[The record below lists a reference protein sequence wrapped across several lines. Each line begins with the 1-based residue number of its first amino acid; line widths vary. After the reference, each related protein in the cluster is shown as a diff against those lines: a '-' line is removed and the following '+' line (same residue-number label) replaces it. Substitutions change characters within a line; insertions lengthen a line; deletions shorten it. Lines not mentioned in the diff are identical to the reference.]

1 MFKFNEIKTMSD
13 EVAFKYEKFSDLCLN
28 DNSYFQEE
36 ERISIHDEI
45 WHKVMILLWTL
56 NFKERNDEN
65 LNLVKNLSIEV
76 SSVLDNLIEKIKVVL
91 V

>member
-1 MFKFNEIKTMSD
+1 
-13 EVAFKYEKFSDLCLN
+13 
-28 DNSYFQEE
+28 
-36 ERISIHDEI
+36 
-45 WHKVMILLWTL
+45 L